1 MRQSW
6 RTFEEGNNRPGEIY
20 IGTFGRG
27 IWSSAAYLGL
37 NNNGSNTGAN
47 FKTNLKTYPNPTN
60 NSTTL
65 AFNLAKGGS
74 VQAYV
79 YSITGRL
86 IKTVSDNYMSAGE
99 NTLFID
105 GDDIPNGTY
114 IVKFVS
120 GKQVESVKFIKM

>member
-1 MRQSW
+1 M
-6 RTFEEGNNRPGEIY
+6 
-20 IGTFGRG
+20 
-27 IWSSAAYLGL
+27 
-37 NNNGSNTGAN
+37 
-47 FKTNLKTYPNPTN
+47 
-60 NSTTL
+60 
-65 AFNLAKGGS
+65 AKGGS

-86 IKTVSDNYMSAGE
+86 IKTVSDDYMSAGE